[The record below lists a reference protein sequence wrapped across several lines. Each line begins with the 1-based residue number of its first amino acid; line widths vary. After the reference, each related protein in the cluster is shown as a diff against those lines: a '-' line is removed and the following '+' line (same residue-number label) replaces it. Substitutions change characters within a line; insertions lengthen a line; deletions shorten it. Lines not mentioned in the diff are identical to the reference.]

1 MKKKQYILTV
11 LVGVVMLL
19 TGGFLGFRLGTD
31 KERNFA
37 QSEVK
42 RETSIDTVTVRA
54 PKPQMALTTGTRFYT
69 LPIYRYIATGGGS
82 EDTTSATAS
91 VQLKRYGYGT
101 GAGGKPRL
109 CRNEDSLL
117 FEQMKDEYTGEW
129 LPGCDSAIV
138 ELPTIQR
145 HYADSTYDAWV
156 SGPIDP
162 KLDSLRVYARTEI
175 ITKRERWPPKH
186 WHIGVTA
193 GYGYGPKGFQPYI
206 GVGVTY
212 SIFSF

>member
-1 MKKKQYILTV
+1 MKRKQYILTV

-19 TGGFLGFRLGTD
+19 TGGILGYRLGTVR
-31 KERNFA
+31 ERAEAAGFDHSA
-37 QSEVK
+37 GMQVK
-42 RETSIDTVTVRA
+42 RETRIDTVTARA
-54 PKPQMALTTGTRFYT
+54 PKPQMALTTGSRFYT
-69 LPIYRYIATGGGS
+69 LPIYRYIAGGS
-82 EDTTSATAS
+82 GGELRKVEAAGFDHSSDTTSASAS
-91 VQLKRYGYGT
+91 ALLKRDEYGT

-109 CRNEDSLL
+109 
-117 FEQMKDEYTGEW
+117 
-129 LPGCDSAIV
+129 CDSAIV

-186 WHIGVTA
+186 WHIGPTVGF
-193 GYGYGPKGFQPYI
+193 GYTPQGFQPYI
-206 GVGVTY
+206 GISLTY